1 MEREREKE
9 KEKERN
15 RSCSPAD
22 GLVPQPETLFEDSVP
37 GICISRM
44 VAAQLGWFCATCIV
58 AAPRDTC
65 YSIFI
70 DSARSIRLYANFRS
84 YMLSREIIDRQWDLR
99 PFLPKA
105 VPLASDNRKLFV

>member
-1 MEREREKE
+1 MQREEGSGKDTRREIEHEREKE

-44 VAAQLGWFCATCIV
+44 VAAQLGWFCATCVV

-84 YMLSREIIDRQWDLR
+84 YMLSREIIDQ
-99 PFLPKA
+99 
-105 VPLASDNRKLFV
+105 